1 MSGIL
6 ALGTYTPQRVMKNE
20 DFEAYLDTSDE
31 WIVTR
36 TGIRERRI
44 AAPDEYTS
52 DLAFKAVEDL
62 LRRHPGALEGV
73 DGVIV
78 ATNTPDAL
86 FPDTAALV
94 QARFGL
100 NAFAYDLLAG
110 CPGWIY
116 ALVQAHAL
124 VEAGLA
130 RKVLTIGA
138 EALSK
143 ILDWND
149 RATAVLFGDAGG
161 AAVVGKV
168 REGFGFR
175 SFVLGSDGTGAKE
188 LFHACVAPRL
198 PDGTSMEKRLHMNG
212 REVFKFAVRVMNT
225 ATLEAIEKAGL
236 TPEDIKVFV
245 PHQANL
251 RIIDAARERLG
262 LPWERVVVNV
272 DRYGNTSTAS
282 IPLALKEAVDEG
294 RIREGDHVLLVSF
307 GAGLTWAAA
316 VLTWGVP
323 DVRRPLSPAKA
334 RRSWAWARPSTRPSP
349 PPKRSWTG
357 PRPPFPASSS
367 SCGRGRRRPSPSRK
381 TNSPPSFAWATP
393 PTGPFWRRG
402 GRSLPWPPGTPWES
416 GRLTWQRGLWSW
428 RRPSIWC
435 ASGGGT
441 CRRPS
446 LRGRGPWPPS

>member
-6 ALGTYTPQRVMKNE
+6 ALGAYVPERVMTNA

-36 TGIRERRI
+36 TGIKERRV
-44 AAPDEYTS
+44 AAEDEYTS

-73 DGVIV
+73 DAVIV

-100 NAFAYDLLAG
+100 KAFAYDLLAG

-116 ALVQAHAL
+116 ALAQAHAL

-130 RKVLTIGA
+130 QKVLAVGA

-143 ILDWND
+143 IIDWND
-149 RATAVLFGDAGG
+149 RATAVLFGDGGG

-168 REGFGFR
+168 RQGFGFR
-175 SFVLGSDGTGAKE
+175 SFVLGADGTGAKE
-188 LFHACVAPRL
+188 LHHACVAPRL
-198 PDGTSMEKRLHMNG
+198 PDGTSMRNRLYMNG

-236 TPEDIKVFV
+236 TPEDIRLFV

-262 LPWERVVVNV
+262 LPWERVAVNV

-282 IPLALKEAVDEG
+282 IPLALKEAVDAG

-316 VLTWGVP
+316 VLTWGG
-323 DVRRPLSPAKA
+323 A
-334 RRSWAWARPSTRPSP
+334 
-349 PPKRSWTG
+349 
-357 PRPPFPASSS
+357 
-367 SCGRGRRRPSPSRK
+367 
-381 TNSPPSFAWATP
+381 
-393 PTGPFWRRG
+393 
-402 GRSLPWPPGTPWES
+402 
-416 GRLTWQRGLWSW
+416 
-428 RRPSIWC
+428 
-435 ASGGGT
+435 
-441 CRRPS
+441 
-446 LRGRGPWPPS
+446 

>member
-6 ALGTYTPQRVMKNE
+6 ALGAYAPSRVMKNE
-20 DFEAYLDTSDE
+20 EFEAYLDTSDE

-44 AAPDEYTS
+44 AAEDEYTS
-52 DLAFKAVEDL
+52 DLAFRAVEDL
-62 LRRHPGALEGV
+62 LARHPGALEGV

-100 NAFAYDLLAG
+100 SAFAYDLLAG
-110 CPGWIY
+110 CPGWLY
-116 ALVQAHAL
+116 GLAQAHAL

-130 RKVLTIGA
+130 RKVLVVGA

-149 RATAVLFGDAGG
+149 RATAVLFGDGGG

-175 SFVLGSDGTGAKE
+175 SFVLGADGTGGKE
-188 LFHACVAPRL
+188 LYHACVAPRL
-198 PDGTSMEKRLHMNG
+198 PDGTSMRNRLYMNG

-236 TPEDIKVFV
+236 TPEAIKAFI

-282 IPLALKEAVDEG
+282 IPLALKEAVDGG

-316 VLTWGVP
+316 VLTWGG
-323 DVRRPLSPAKA
+323 A
-334 RRSWAWARPSTRPSP
+334 
-349 PPKRSWTG
+349 
-357 PRPPFPASSS
+357 
-367 SCGRGRRRPSPSRK
+367 
-381 TNSPPSFAWATP
+381 
-393 PTGPFWRRG
+393 
-402 GRSLPWPPGTPWES
+402 
-416 GRLTWQRGLWSW
+416 
-428 RRPSIWC
+428 
-435 ASGGGT
+435 
-441 CRRPS
+441 
-446 LRGRGPWPPS
+446 